1 MNVTEPW
8 LSECPSIV
16 TTPETGIRLPFPSP
30 QPAVISNR
38 QGIKKIAPRA
48 MLKRLGFSGSV
59 IAFYEL
65 EIRLFLLTQSQPQ
78 TVREGYVV
86 PRLRVGLRLEAALG

>member
-1 MNVTEPW
+1 
-8 LSECPSIV
+8 
-16 TTPETGIRLPFPSP
+16 
-30 QPAVISNR
+30 
-38 QGIKKIAPRA
+38 

-86 PRLRVGLRLEAALG
+86 PRLRAGLRLEAALG